1 MAFLTEQIN
10 PKVSPLKR
18 SLVKKHYERKHGK
31 NAYYGQNRTFIN
43 KKEELI
49 MTLPLIEVPKG
60 LETAAFI
67 LGENILD
74 SVPA

>member
-1 MAFLTEQIN
+1 
-10 PKVSPLKR
+10 
-18 SLVKKHYERKHGK
+18 
-31 NAYYGQNRTFIN
+31 
-43 KKEELI
+43 